1 MIILEGWGGDMWV
14 FSIAMLNFFS
24 SGIFNVRYCDIIE
37 PCGTRFFILLGNGVG
52 KRSFTVLR
60 QIAALFICP
69 LLSNT
74 GRYFLEFTF
83 NGQ

>member
-1 MIILEGWGGDMWV
+1 MWV
-14 FSIAMLNFFS
+14 FSIAVLHFFS
-24 SGIFNVRYCDIIE
+24 SGIFNAWYCGIIE
-37 PCGTRFFILLGNGVG
+37 PCGTRFFILLGNGIG

-69 LLSNT
+69 LLSKT

>member
-1 MIILEGWGGDMWV
+1 MVGGGGDMWV
-14 FSIAMLNFFS
+14 FSIAVLNFFS
-24 SGIFNVRYCDIIE
+24 SGIFNVRYCGIIE
-37 PCGTRFFILLGNGVG
+37 PCGTRFFILLANGIG

-69 LLSNT
+69 LLSKT